1 MKFQRDFWMK
11 KKFLKLWSVYNLDDE
26 DRLELINRTSN
37 SLERYNRWM
46 KYNVFRS
53 MHPNL
58 VIFSDG
64 LEGEGK
70 RQVKRIEDVRK
81 EREIPSETKGASFPP
96 IPEAYSGY
104 RTYTMKG
111 NKKPTRVNPKR
122 KGKIRCAD

>member
-1 MKFQRDFWMK
+1 MK

-26 DRLELINRTSN
+26 DRRELINRTSN

-81 EREIPSETKGASFPP
+81 EREIPAEIKGASFPP
-96 IPEAYSGY
+96 IPEAYSEY
-104 RTYTMKG
+104 RTYAMKG
-111 NKKPTRVNPKR
+111 NKKPNRVNPKR
-122 KGKIRCAD
+122 KGKIRCVD